1 MSVAS
6 PDMCCTALSQD
17 ATLYY
22 AATEKPVAFWQKQ
35 IIVLDI
41 ICWNADCYLVI
52 HSIAARF
59 RSRPD

>member
-6 PDMCCTALSQD
+6 PDMYCTALSLD

-41 ICWNADCYLVI
+41 IC
-52 HSIAARF
+52 
-59 RSRPD
+59 